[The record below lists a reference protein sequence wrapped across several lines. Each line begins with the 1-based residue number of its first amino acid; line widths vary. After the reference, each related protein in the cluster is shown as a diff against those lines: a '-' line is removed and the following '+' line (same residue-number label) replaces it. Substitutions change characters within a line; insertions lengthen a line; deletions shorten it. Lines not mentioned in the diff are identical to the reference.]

1 MTSLKSLNIHDRV
14 PEKAV
19 HAHKDIA
26 RKFFLIKRI
35 IDSMRFLPDLAKVY
49 LTIVDVVID
58 ETEAE
63 NCSLMLLDRD
73 TGKLVIKAAKGRLDE
88 KGRYYNQKVSRGRS
102 FDISEGIAGKVAAE
116 GRPFLIADTMKEK
129 LFLDCGEP
137 LSEIRSLL
145 CVPIANQNGVL
156 GVFNLSSPQPEVF
169 NQDDQTVISAIAD
182 LAATTLS
189 TFLLYEQLQELNES
203 LEEKVSEKTAIL
215 KASEQKYR
223 ALVQGANDGIFIY
236 RNGVFKFANRHF
248 AEMLGYSTQDFSLE
262 SLNSGVSV
270 EPTRRRLQEI
280 EESLD
285 REGSSSCFES
295 TIVSKDGREV
305 KVEVGATIVEYEGSR
320 AVQSIVRDITSR
332 KELERLKTNFL
343 AMIAHEL
350 RTPIMIITG
359 YNRMM
364 LQGETGPLSPLQQKI
379 LNESKKSC
387 DRLTTF
393 AREVMD
399 LSRMEAGKMELN
411 LQEEEI
417 GGCIE
422 EIFREVEALAGKKKI
437 SLEIKVPG
445 EKLPKILLD
454 KSRIEQVLLNLTINA
469 INYTPEGGEI
479 RVEAQSPTG
488 NFLEISVTDNG
499 IGVPEEE
506 RRNIFDEFKVGKRTG
521 GRDGVGLGLAICKNI
536 IEAHGGKI
544 RLEPGKKEGSR
555 FIFTLPLKEQLR
567 SIQV

>member
-1 MTSLKSLNIHDRV
+1 MTSRESLDIYDQV

-19 HAHKDIA
+19 HARKDMA
-26 RKFFLIKRI
+26 REFSLIKRI
-35 IDSMRFLPDLAKVY
+35 INSMRFLPDLAKVY

-63 NCSLMLLDRD
+63 NCSLMLLDKD
-73 TGKLVIKAAKGRLDE
+73 TGKLVIKAAKGKQDE
-88 KGRYYNQKVSRGRS
+88 KGRYYNQKVSHGRS
-102 FDISEGIAGKVAAE
+102 FDISEGIAGKVAE
-116 GRPFLIADTMKEK
+116 EDRPFLIADTMKEK
-129 LFLDCGEP
+129 LFLGFGKP

-145 CVPIANQNGVL
+145 CVPIASQNGVL
-156 GVFNLSSPQPEVF
+156 GVFNLSSSQPEVF
-169 NQDDQTVISAIAD
+169 NQDDQIVISTIAD

-189 TFLLYEQLQELNES
+189 TFLLYEQLQELNKS
-203 LEEKVSEKTAIL
+203 LEEKVREKTAIL

-236 RNGVFKFANRHF
+236 RNGLFKFANRHF
-248 AEMLGYSTQDFSLE
+248 AEMLGYSTQDFSLK
-262 SLNSGVSV
+262 SLNNDFSV
-270 EPTRRRLQEI
+270 DPARRRLQEI

-285 REGSSSCFES
+285 RKGSSSCFES

-305 KVEVGATIVEYEGSR
+305 EVEIGATIVEYEGSR
-320 AVQSIVRDITSR
+320 AIQSIVRDITSR

-343 AMIAHEL
+343 AIIAHEL
-350 RTPIMIITG
+350 RTPIMVITG

-364 LQGETGPLSPLQQKI
+364 LQGEAGPLSLLQQKI
-379 LNESKKSC
+379 LHESKKSC
-387 DRLTTF
+387 DRLTSF

-399 LSRMEAGKMELN
+399 LSRMESGKVELN

-422 EIFREVEALAGKKKI
+422 EIFREVETLAGNKKI
-437 SLEIKVPG
+437 SLEMKVPG
-445 EKLPKILLD
+445 EKLPKIFLD
-454 KSRIEQVLLNLTINA
+454 KSRIGQVLVNLTINA
-469 INYTPEGGEI
+469 INHTPEGGEI
-479 RVEAQSPTG
+479 MVEAQSPTG
-488 NFLEISVTDNG
+488 NFLKISVTDNG

-521 GRDGVGLGLAICKNI
+521 GKDGVGLGLAICKKI

-544 RLEPGKKEGSR
+544 WLEPGKKEGSR
-555 FIFTLPLKEQLR
+555 FIFTLPLKERLR
-567 SIQV
+567 GIQV

>member
-1 MTSLKSLNIHDRV
+1 MTSRESLDIYDQV

-19 HAHKDIA
+19 HARKDMA
-26 RKFFLIKRI
+26 REFSIIKRI
-35 IDSMRFLPDLAKVY
+35 IDSMRFLPDLVKVY

-73 TGKLVIKAAKGRLDE
+73 TGKLVIKAAKGKQDE
-88 KGRYYNQKVSRGRS
+88 RDMCYNQKVSRGRS
-102 FDISEGIAGKVAAE
+102 FDISEGIAGKVAKE

-129 LFLDCGEP
+129 LFLYFGEP
-137 LSEIRSLL
+137 LSQIRSLL
-145 CVPIANQNGVL
+145 CVPIINEDGVL
-156 GVFNLSSPQPEVF
+156 GVFNLSSSQPEIF
-169 NQDDQTVISAIAD
+169 SLDDQIVISAIAD

-189 TFLLYEQLQELNES
+189 TFLLYEKFQELNKS
-203 LEEKVSEKTAIL
+203 LEEKVREKTAIL

-223 ALVQGANDGIFIY
+223 ALVQGASDGIFIY

-248 AEMLGYSTQDFSLE
+248 ADMLGYSAQDFSLE
-262 SLNSGVSV
+262 SLNNGVSV
-270 EPTRRRLQEI
+270 EPARRHLQEI

-285 REGSSSCFES
+285 RKGKSSRFEF
-295 TIVSKDGREV
+295 TIIGRDGREV
-305 KVEVGATIVEYEGSR
+305 EVEVGVTIVEYEGKH
-320 AVQSIVRDITSR
+320 AIQGIVRDITSR

-343 AMIAHEL
+343 ATIAHEL
-350 RTPIMIITG
+350 RTPIMVITG

-364 LQGETGPLSPLQQKI
+364 LQGEAGPLSSLQQKI
-379 LNESKKSC
+379 MNESKKSC
-387 DRLTTF
+387 DRLTSF

-399 LSRMEAGKMELN
+399 LSRMEAGKMDMN

-437 SLEIKVPG
+437 SLEMKVPD
-445 EKLPKILLD
+445 EKLPRILLD
-454 KSRIEQVLLNLTINA
+454 KSRIEQVLVNLTINA

-521 GRDGVGLGLAICKNI
+521 GKDGVGLGLAICKKI

-544 RLEPGKKEGSR
+544 WLEPGKKEGSR
-555 FIFTLPLKEQLR
+555 FIFTLPLKERLR
-567 SIQV
+567 GIQV

>member
-19 HAHKDIA
+19 HAHKDMA
-26 RKFFLIKRI
+26 REFSLIKRI

-102 FDISEGIAGKVAAE
+102 FDISEGIAGKVAEE

-521 GRDGVGLGLAICKNI
+521 GKDGVGLGLAICKKI

>member
-19 HAHKDIA
+19 HAHKDMA
-26 RKFFLIKRI
+26 REFSLIKRI

-479 RVEAQSPTG
+479 RIEAQSPTG
-488 NFLEISVTDNG
+488 SFLEISVTDNG

-521 GRDGVGLGLAICKNI
+521 GKDGVGLGLAICKKI

-544 RLEPGKKEGSR
+544 WLEPGKKEGSR

>member
-1 MTSLKSLNIHDRV
+1 MTSRESLDIYDQV

-19 HAHKDIA
+19 HARKDMA
-26 RKFFLIKRI
+26 REFSLIKRI
-35 IDSMRFLPDLAKVY
+35 INSMRFLPDLAKVY

-63 NCSLMLLDRD
+63 NCSLMLLDKD
-73 TGKLVIKAAKGRLDE
+73 TGKLVIKAAKGKQDE
-88 KGRYYNQKVSRGRS
+88 KGRYYNQKVSHGRS
-102 FDISEGIAGKVAAE
+102 FDISEGIAGKVAE
-116 GRPFLIADTMKEK
+116 EDRPFLIADTMKEK
-129 LFLDCGEP
+129 LFLGFGKP

-145 CVPIANQNGVL
+145 CVPIASQNGVL
-156 GVFNLSSPQPEVF
+156 GVFNLSSSQPEVF
-169 NQDDQTVISAIAD
+169 NQDDQIVISTIAD

-189 TFLLYEQLQELNES
+189 TFLLYEQLQELNKS
-203 LEEKVSEKTAIL
+203 LEEKVREKTAIL

-236 RNGVFKFANRHF
+236 RNGLFKFANRHF

-262 SLNSGVSV
+262 SLNNGVSV
-270 EPTRRRLQEI
+270 EPARRHLQEI

-285 REGSSSCFES
+285 RKGSSSCFES

-305 KVEVGATIVEYEGSR
+305 EVEIGATIVEYEGSR
-320 AVQSIVRDITSR
+320 AIQSIVRDITSR

-343 AMIAHEL
+343 AIIAHEL
-350 RTPIMIITG
+350 RTPIMVITG

-364 LQGETGPLSPLQQKI
+364 LQGEAGPLSLLQQKI

-387 DRLTTF
+387 DRLTSF

-399 LSRMEAGKMELN
+399 LSRMESGKVELN

-422 EIFREVEALAGKKKI
+422 EIFREVETLAGNKKI
-437 SLEIKVPG
+437 SLEMKVPG
-445 EKLPKILLD
+445 EKLPKIFLD
-454 KSRIEQVLLNLTINA
+454 KSRIGQVLVNLTINA
-469 INYTPEGGEI
+469 INHTPEGGEI
-479 RVEAQSPTG
+479 MVEAQSPTG
-488 NFLEISVTDNG
+488 NFLKISVTDNG

-521 GRDGVGLGLAICKNI
+521 GKDGVGLGLAICKKI

-544 RLEPGKKEGSR
+544 WLEPGKKEGSR
-555 FIFTLPLKEQLR
+555 FIFTLPLKERLR
-567 SIQV
+567 GIQV

>member
-19 HAHKDIA
+19 HAHKDMA
-26 RKFFLIKRI
+26 REFFLIKRI

-102 FDISEGIAGKVAAE
+102 FDISEGIAGKVAEE

-521 GRDGVGLGLAICKNI
+521 GKDGVGLGLAICKKI

-555 FIFTLPLKEQLR
+555 FIFTLPLKERLR